1 MAAFVDS
8 TTLLVRS
15 GRGGDGCISFCREKY
30 RPYGGPDGGNGGDGG
45 SVRLK
50 VRTNIH
56 TLGHLRYRKHLS
68 AQPGERGGKA
78 RRHGRRGEDVVIA
91 VPPGTVV
98 QRHSDGHHLCD
109 LTLEYPEH
117 LLLAGGRGGRGNA
130 TYKNARNQ
138 QPQYAQEGEEGH
150 EEWLR
155 LELRLIADVAL
166 VGFPNVGKSSL
177 LAALSAAHPRIASYP
192 FTSLTPTLGVYHGE
206 NYFSLT
212 IADIPGIIIGASRG
226 VGLGL
231 RFLQH
236 LYRVK
241 LLAIILSLR
250 AIEGYTAHQQYQAI
264 QREVAH
270 YDSRLLEKPSLLVTT
285 MLDLPEA
292 PQQYAQLASMLPA
305 AEPLG
310 CSAKSGEGLHQLGRA
325 LELAV
330 KTSST
335 EIVS

>member
-8 TTLLVRS
+8 TILLVRS

-30 RPYGGPDGGNGGDGG
+30 RPRGGPDGGNGGDGG
-45 SVRLK
+45 NVRLK
-50 VRTNIH
+50 VRSNVH
-56 TLGHLRYRKHLS
+56 TLGHLRYRKVIS

-78 RRHGRRGEDVVIA
+78 RRHGKRGEDAVIM
-91 VPPGTVV
+91 VPPGTIV
-98 QRHSDGHHLCD
+98 QRNSDGRHLYD
-109 LTLEYPEH
+109 LTLQHPEQ

-138 QPQYAQEGEEGH
+138 QPQYAQRGQVGH

-166 VGFPNVGKSSL
+166 IGFPNVGKSSL
-177 LAALSAAHPRIASYP
+177 LAALSAARPRIASYP

-206 NYFSLT
+206 DYSSLT
-212 IADIPGIIIGASRG
+212 IADIPGIIVGASRG

-241 LLAIILSLR
+241 LLAIVLSLR
-250 AIEGYTAHQQYQAI
+250 AIESYIAQEQYQAI
-264 QREVAH
+264 QGEIAH
-270 YDSRLLEKPSLLVTT
+270 YDHQLLKKPSLVVAT

-292 PQQYAQLASMLPA
+292 PHHYEQLSSLLSGTPVI
-305 AEPLG
+305 G
-310 CSAKSGEGLHQLGRA
+310 CSAKSGEGLCQLGRA
-325 LELAV
+325 IELTV
-330 KTSST
+330 KRAST
-335 EIVS
+335 GIIG